1 MQLNNTI
8 CALATGGGTSALAV
22 IRVSGPDAFLIT
34 DKIFVAK
41 KNKKLVN
48 QKGYTLHFGNIVW
61 KDEIIDEV
69 LVSVFKQPN
78 SYTGENLVEISCH
91 GSIFIQQ
98 SILSALHAFGAFA
111 AKAGEFTL
119 RAFLNG
125 KMDLSQAEAV
135 ADIIASENKAAHTLA
150 FQQLRG
156 GYSDEIKKLRA
167 ELMTFAALIE
177 LELDFSTEDVEFADR
192 TQLENLIQQ
201 LINNIKVLR
210 NGFILGNVIKSGIP
224 VAIVGKPN
232 AGKSTLL
239 NALLKEEKAIVSSI
253 AGTTR
258 DAIEDVLVI
267 EGTAFRFID
276 TAGLRDTQDEVEKI
290 GIERSYLKMQ
300 QASIILYLFDA
311 NEMNLNELNEEIN
324 TIKLSTQKELF
335 IIRVANKI
343 DVTESNKLN
352 NYWGIEN
359 LIAISAKN
367 SLGIEALKKAF
378 TQWIISEKIK
388 SSDMLV
394 SNARHAHSLEKAE
407 LSLQTVI
414 EGLQNQIPSDLL
426 ATDIRAA
433 IEALSE
439 ITGEVT
445 NDELLGIIFGK
456 FCIGK

>member
-1 MQLNNTI
+1 M
-8 CALATGGGTSALAV
+8 
-22 IRVSGPDAFLIT
+22 
-34 DKIFVAK
+34 
-41 KNKKLVN
+41 
-48 QKGYTLHFGNIVW
+48 
-61 KDEIIDEV
+61 
-69 LVSVFKQPN
+69 LVSVFKQPH
-78 SYTGENLVEISCH
+78 SYTGENLIEISCH

-98 SILSALHAFGAFA
+98 SILSALQGAGAVA

-135 ADIIASENKAAHTLA
+135 ADIIASENKAAHNLA

-156 GYSDEIKKLRA
+156 GYSDEIKSFRA

-192 TQLENLIQQ
+192 TQLEKLIHQ
-201 LINNIKVLR
+201 LIINIKILR
-210 NGFILGNVIKSGIP
+210 NGFTLGNVIKSGIP

-239 NALLKEEKAIVSSI
+239 NSLLKEDKAIVSSI

-267 EGTAFRFID
+267 DGTAFRFID
-276 TAGLRDTQDEVEKI
+276 TAGLRDTQDEIEKI

-300 QASIILYLFDA
+300 QARIILYLFDA
-311 NEMNLNELNEEIN
+311 NEINLGELKEEIN
-324 TIKLSTQKELF
+324 TIKLNAKKEIF
-335 IIRVANKI
+335 IIPVANKI
-343 DVTESNKLN
+343 DITDKIKLN
-352 NYWGIEN
+352 EYLKIEN

-367 SLGIEALKKAF
+367 NLGIEALKKAF
-378 TQWIISEKIK
+378 TQWIVSEKIK
-388 SSDMLV
+388 SSDTLV

-407 LSLQTVI
+407 SSLVTVI
-414 EGLQNQIPSDLL
+414 DGLQNHIPSDLL
-426 ATDIRAA
+426 ATDIRAS

>member
-1 MQLNNTI
+1 MQLDTTI
-8 CALATGGGTSALAV
+8 CALATGGGVSALAV
-22 IRVSGPDAFLIT
+22 IRVSGKDAIIIT
-34 DKIFVAK
+34 DKIFEGI
-41 KNKKLVN
+41 KNKKLIKQN
-48 QKGYTLHFGNIVW
+48 GYTVHFGKIIWNNEV
-61 KDEIIDEV
+61 IDEV
-69 LVSVFKQPN
+69 LVSVFKAPS
-78 SYTGENLVEISCH
+78 SYTGENLIEISCH
-91 GSIFIQQ
+91 GSIYIQQ
-98 SILSALHAFGAFA
+98 RILSALQANGAIA

-135 ADIIASENKAAHTLA
+135 ADVIASENKAAHTLA

-156 GYSDEIKKLRA
+156 GYSDEIKKLRT

-192 TQLENLIQQ
+192 SQLKTLIQQ
-201 LINNIKVLR
+201 LIENIKILR
-210 NGFILGNVIKSGIP
+210 NGFSLGNVIKSGIP
-224 VAIVGKPN
+224 IAIVGKPN

-239 NALLKEEKAIVSSI
+239 NTLLKEEKAIVSSI

-258 DAIEDVLVI
+258 DTIEDVLVI
-267 EGTAFRFID
+267 DGTAFRFID

-290 GIERSYLKMQ
+290 GIERSYLKIR

-311 NEMNLNELNEEIN
+311 NEMNLEELNKEIN
-324 TIKLSTQKELF
+324 KIKLNAEKEIV
-335 IIRVANKI
+335 IIPVANKI
-343 DVTESNKLN
+343 DISKENELN
-352 NYWGIEN
+352 EYLKIEN
-359 LIAISAKN
+359 LIRISAKN
-367 SLGIEALKKAF
+367 NQGIDELKKVF
-378 TQWIISEKIK
+378 TRWIISEKIK
-388 SSDMLV
+388 SSEVLV

-407 LSLQTVI
+407 LSLETVI
-414 EGLQNQIPSDLL
+414 NGLEILIPSDLL